1 MFHLLAEGI
10 GVPRLLL
17 PPAVPRSPSSFP
29 NSKVALSKDT
39 HAPPLEAGWDPEVF
53 QLEMLLLSKDRTWV
67 EESSLGEAC
76 VSISFMCVIVSFFSL
91 LSFLFPPSFFFSLS
105 FFSDENF

>member
-10 GVPRLLL
+10 GVPRLPVAL
-17 PPAVPRSPSSFP
+17 PPAVPRSPSPFP

-76 VSISFMCVIVSFFSL
+76 VSISFMCVVVSFFSPVFP
-91 LSFLFPPSFFFSLS
+91 LSPLFFFLS
-105 FFSDENF
+105 FFLF